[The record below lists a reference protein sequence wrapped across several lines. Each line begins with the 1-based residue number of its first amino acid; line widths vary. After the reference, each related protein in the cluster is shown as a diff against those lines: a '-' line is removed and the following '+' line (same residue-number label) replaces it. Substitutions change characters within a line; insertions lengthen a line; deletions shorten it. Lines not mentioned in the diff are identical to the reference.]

1 MTFISRAA
9 RYVLRKR
16 VRTAVLF
23 IVLTI
28 ITASMLS
35 ATAVSRAAQHEAGQ
49 IEKQAVGGFVLA
61 SNLQGSMLTPRGGGM
76 VRPADVQRISKLSGV
91 DSYMV
96 RQNATA
102 DLVGASVVKVPGGDD
117 YDAEKEQQF
126 GNTANVIGTNDSSK
140 LNVFTSHTLG
150 MVDGRHLKTSDK
162 HMSMVHED
170 LAKTNGLKV
179 GDTLTLKA
187 NPYDADNESHSTAT
201 VKTTIVGIF
210 KGDSDRKVSS
220 RAELT
225 SNTVYTDLDTT
236 STLYQY
242 KAGKEIYQDAT
253 FVLDKGV
260 DVEKTMEAAKKLPV
274 DWNNYQITRND
285 QYTSS
290 MLNAARGVRS
300 MMLGALIGVTISAVI
315 VLSLMLLLW
324 MNDRRQEMGVLVSLG
339 IGKPSLIAQYLTE
352 MILIGLPSLAL
363 GWLCARSGPMA
374 WHFGPPFRERL
385 RGEGAEQH
393 GAGWRRS
400 RIQYVGSYLGF
411 AHGIDRHDCRT
422 VCVARPAGGDAGMRR
437 HIVHTDA
444 AQVAAKP
451 VGAPMTGMNVWNRAT
466 LAIVRKPVRSGIIGL
481 LMLMV
486 FTSLVA
492 QVGVSTALQKMSDD
506 IGRSM
511 GIGFTVDTGENPA
524 SLKEASRFSRIPGV
538 GKTVYERKTL
548 AGVDGAHPVVP
559 EHGPRL
565 DSGLSTQVSVLGTT
579 DSSLSEEFQSGLY
592 RLEQGHHISGNGRN
606 VLIHRDFAREN
617 GLSVG
622 STLRL
627 SQEDRDSTVRVAGIF
642 SGNVQAQSPMPSDAS
657 ENLIYA
663 GAQVVSALTGEERV
677 GTIRCLSDNPQA
689 LSAAVAQAKKIAGS
703 KYGVTDDS
711 ARLSGVL
718 QSVETVRDLVR
729 MVLLSVCLA
738 DVLVL
743 GMALVFWIRSR
754 IHEIGTLLALGI
766 GKMQII
772 AQFAIET
779 GLMAVVAAL
788 CSLGTGSLLSGYV
801 SSLLLHDSGVAPLE
815 SLQVEA
821 LPPEQ
826 TLLILLL
833 GCAVIAIALAVS
845 CAAVLAK
852 SPKSIL
858 SSMR

>member
-363 GWLCARSGPMA
+363 GWLCARGVAQWLGTSA
-374 WHFGPPFRERL
+374 L
-385 RGEGAEQH
+385 RSVNASAAKELSSMGQVGGDLESNMSVRTLDSLTVSIDTTAVL
-393 GAGWRRS
+393 
-400 RIQYVGSYLGF
+400 YVSLGLL
-411 AHGIDRHDCRT
+411 AVMLI
-422 VCVARPAGGDAGMRR
+422 CVA
-437 HIVHTDA
+437 ISCI
-444 AQVAAKP
+444 
-451 VGAPMTGMNVWNRAT
+451 PM
-466 LAIVRKPVRSGIIGL
+466 LRKS
-481 LMLMV
+481 
-486 FTSLVA
+486 
-492 QVGVSTALQKMSDD
+492 
-506 IGRSM
+506 
-511 GIGFTVDTGENPA
+511 
-524 SLKEASRFSRIPGV
+524 
-538 GKTVYERKTL
+538 
-548 AGVDGAHPVVP
+548 
-559 EHGPRL
+559 PR
-565 DSGLSTQVSVLGTT
+565 
-579 DSSLSEEFQSGLY
+579 SLSE
-592 RLEQGHHISGNGRN
+592 
-606 VLIHRDFAREN
+606 
-617 GLSVG
+617 
-622 STLRL
+622 LR
-627 SQEDRDSTVRVAGIF
+627 
-642 SGNVQAQSPMPSDAS
+642 
-657 ENLIYA
+657 
-663 GAQVVSALTGEERV
+663 
-677 GTIRCLSDNPQA
+677 
-689 LSAAVAQAKKIAGS
+689 
-703 KYGVTDDS
+703 
-711 ARLSGVL
+711 
-718 QSVETVRDLVR
+718 
-729 MVLLSVCLA
+729 
-738 DVLVL
+738 
-743 GMALVFWIRSR
+743 
-754 IHEIGTLLALGI
+754 
-766 GKMQII
+766 
-772 AQFAIET
+772 
-779 GLMAVVAAL
+779 
-788 CSLGTGSLLSGYV
+788 
-801 SSLLLHDSGVAPLE
+801 
-815 SLQVEA
+815 
-821 LPPEQ
+821 
-826 TLLILLL
+826 
-833 GCAVIAIALAVS
+833 
-845 CAAVLAK
+845 
-852 SPKSIL
+852 
-858 SSMR
+858 

>member
-1 MTFISRAA
+1 MNKTTDVPEHNATNVVSFFRSRHILPCSEVNHVFWRMTNRRIELDFIVSDEKVPASQGVLMTFISRAA

-140 LNVFTSHTLG
+140 LNVFTSHTLS
-150 MVDGRHLKTSDK
+150 MVDGRHLKASDK

-363 GWLCARSGPMA
+363 GWLCARGVAQWLGTSA
-374 WHFGPPFRERL
+374 L
-385 RGEGAEQH
+385 RSVNASAAKELSSMGQVGGDLESNMSVRTLDSLTVSIDTTAVL
-393 GAGWRRS
+393 
-400 RIQYVGSYLGF
+400 YVSLGLL
-411 AHGIDRHDCRT
+411 AVML
-422 VCVARPAGGDAGMRR
+422 VCVA
-437 HIVHTDA
+437 ISCI
-444 AQVAAKP
+444 
-451 VGAPMTGMNVWNRAT
+451 PM
-466 LAIVRKPVRSGIIGL
+466 LRKS
-481 LMLMV
+481 
-486 FTSLVA
+486 
-492 QVGVSTALQKMSDD
+492 
-506 IGRSM
+506 
-511 GIGFTVDTGENPA
+511 
-524 SLKEASRFSRIPGV
+524 
-538 GKTVYERKTL
+538 
-548 AGVDGAHPVVP
+548 
-559 EHGPRL
+559 PR
-565 DSGLSTQVSVLGTT
+565 
-579 DSSLSEEFQSGLY
+579 SLSE
-592 RLEQGHHISGNGRN
+592 
-606 VLIHRDFAREN
+606 
-617 GLSVG
+617 
-622 STLRL
+622 LR
-627 SQEDRDSTVRVAGIF
+627 
-642 SGNVQAQSPMPSDAS
+642 
-657 ENLIYA
+657 
-663 GAQVVSALTGEERV
+663 
-677 GTIRCLSDNPQA
+677 
-689 LSAAVAQAKKIAGS
+689 
-703 KYGVTDDS
+703 
-711 ARLSGVL
+711 
-718 QSVETVRDLVR
+718 
-729 MVLLSVCLA
+729 
-738 DVLVL
+738 
-743 GMALVFWIRSR
+743 
-754 IHEIGTLLALGI
+754 
-766 GKMQII
+766 
-772 AQFAIET
+772 
-779 GLMAVVAAL
+779 
-788 CSLGTGSLLSGYV
+788 
-801 SSLLLHDSGVAPLE
+801 
-815 SLQVEA
+815 
-821 LPPEQ
+821 
-826 TLLILLL
+826 
-833 GCAVIAIALAVS
+833 
-845 CAAVLAK
+845 
-852 SPKSIL
+852 
-858 SSMR
+858 

>member
-1 MTFISRAA
+1 MNKTTDVPEHNATNVVSFFRSRHILPCSEVNHVIWRMTNRRIELDFIVSDEKVPASQGVLMTFISRAA

-150 MVDGRHLKTSDK
+150 MVDGRHLKASDK

-300 MMLGALIGVTISAVI
+300 MMLGALIGVIISAVI

-363 GWLCARSGPMA
+363 GWLCARGVAQWLGTSA
-374 WHFGPPFRERL
+374 L
-385 RGEGAEQH
+385 RSVNASAAKELSSMGQVGGDLESNMSVRTLDSLTVSIDTTAVL
-393 GAGWRRS
+393 
-400 RIQYVGSYLGF
+400 YVSLGLL
-411 AHGIDRHDCRT
+411 AVML
-422 VCVARPAGGDAGMRR
+422 VCVA
-437 HIVHTDA
+437 ISCI
-444 AQVAAKP
+444 
-451 VGAPMTGMNVWNRAT
+451 PM
-466 LAIVRKPVRSGIIGL
+466 LRKS
-481 LMLMV
+481 
-486 FTSLVA
+486 
-492 QVGVSTALQKMSDD
+492 
-506 IGRSM
+506 
-511 GIGFTVDTGENPA
+511 
-524 SLKEASRFSRIPGV
+524 
-538 GKTVYERKTL
+538 
-548 AGVDGAHPVVP
+548 
-559 EHGPRL
+559 PR
-565 DSGLSTQVSVLGTT
+565 
-579 DSSLSEEFQSGLY
+579 SLSE
-592 RLEQGHHISGNGRN
+592 
-606 VLIHRDFAREN
+606 
-617 GLSVG
+617 
-622 STLRL
+622 LR
-627 SQEDRDSTVRVAGIF
+627 
-642 SGNVQAQSPMPSDAS
+642 
-657 ENLIYA
+657 
-663 GAQVVSALTGEERV
+663 
-677 GTIRCLSDNPQA
+677 
-689 LSAAVAQAKKIAGS
+689 
-703 KYGVTDDS
+703 
-711 ARLSGVL
+711 
-718 QSVETVRDLVR
+718 
-729 MVLLSVCLA
+729 
-738 DVLVL
+738 
-743 GMALVFWIRSR
+743 
-754 IHEIGTLLALGI
+754 
-766 GKMQII
+766 
-772 AQFAIET
+772 
-779 GLMAVVAAL
+779 
-788 CSLGTGSLLSGYV
+788 
-801 SSLLLHDSGVAPLE
+801 
-815 SLQVEA
+815 
-821 LPPEQ
+821 
-826 TLLILLL
+826 
-833 GCAVIAIALAVS
+833 
-845 CAAVLAK
+845 
-852 SPKSIL
+852 
-858 SSMR
+858 

>member
-35 ATAVSRAAQHEAGQ
+35 ATAVSQAAQHEAGQ

-91 DSYMV
+91 GSCMV

-150 MVDGRHLKTSDK
+150 MVEGRHLKASDK

-253 FVLDKGV
+253 FVLDRGV

-290 MLNAARGVRS
+290 MLNAARSVRS
-300 MMLGALIGVTISAVI
+300 MMRGALIGVTISAVI

-352 MILIGLPSLAL
+352 MILIGLPSLVL
-363 GWLCARSGPMA
+363 GWLCARG
-374 WHFGPPFRERL
+374 
-385 RGEGAEQH
+385 
-393 GAGWRRS
+393 
-400 RIQYVGSYLGF
+400 
-411 AHGIDRHDCRT
+411 
-422 VCVARPAGGDAGMRR
+422 
-437 HIVHTDA
+437 A
-444 AQVAAKP
+444 AQWLGTSALRSVNASAAKELSSMGQ
-451 VGAPMTGMNVWNRAT
+451 VGMNVWKRAT

-492 QVGVSTALQKMSDD
+492 QVGASTALQKMSDD
-506 IGRSM
+506 IGGSL
-511 GIGFTVDTGENPA
+511 GIGFTVDTGENPV
-524 SLKEASRFSRIPGV
+524 SPKEASRFSRIPGV

-548 AGVDGAHPVVP
+548 AQVDGAHPVVP

-622 STLRL
+622 STFRL
-627 SQEDRDSTVRVAGIF
+627 SQEGRDSTVRVAGIF

-657 ENLIYA
+657 ENLIYS

-677 GTIRCLSDNPQA
+677 GTIRCLSDNPRD
-689 LSAAVAQAKKIAGS
+689 LSAAMAQAKKIAGS
-703 KYGVTDDS
+703 EYGVTDDS
-711 ARLSGVL
+711 AQLSGVL